1 MLKFNLLNSILPD
14 VFRNEL
20 SRKQKSVLLKL
31 GHYSAEDLKKK
42 KDMENK
48 WSILHKHVVLRTGV
62 VGIR

>member
-1 MLKFNLLNSILPD
+1 MLLKFNLLNSILPD

-42 KDMENK
+42 DMENK
-48 WSILHKHVVLRTGV
+48 WNILHKHVVLRTGV

>member
-1 MLKFNLLNSILPD
+1 MLLKFNLLNSILPD

-42 KDMENK
+42 IWKIN
-48 WSILHKHVVLRTGV
+48 
-62 VGIR
+62 GISYTNMWF